1 MTISTWQ
8 DWLSIIGFIVTI
20 VLTLPF
26 WVVIIF
32 GGEYTFSSKGAIP
45 QIVSIVRRL

>member
-1 MTISTWQ
+1 MTLSNWQ
-8 DWLSIIGFIVTI
+8 DWLSVIGFVIAI
-20 VLTLPF
+20 ILTLPF

-45 QIVSIVRRL
+45 QIIMIVRKL